1 MKKYLTFVI
10 FPLVAILVLPIPFS
24 IINLFGLEISKIFY
38 TLFAIIIMIIS
49 GIIFGLKIKDKGY
62 IKGLLYGIAIV
73 FTMFLLSFLLVSD
86 HSLYNILYYIIVI
99 ATTTL
104 GTMIGINK
112 KSK

>member
-10 FPLVAILVLPIPFS
+10 FPLVSILVLPILFS
-24 IINLFGLEISKIFY
+24 IINLFGIEINKIVF
-38 TLFAIIIMIIS
+38 TLFTIIIMIIS
-49 GIIFGLKIKDKGY
+49 GIILGFNIKDKGY
-62 IKGLLYGIAIV
+62 LKGMLYGVLISL
-73 FTMFLLSFLLVSD
+73 TMFILSFILLSD

-112 KSK
+112 KDN